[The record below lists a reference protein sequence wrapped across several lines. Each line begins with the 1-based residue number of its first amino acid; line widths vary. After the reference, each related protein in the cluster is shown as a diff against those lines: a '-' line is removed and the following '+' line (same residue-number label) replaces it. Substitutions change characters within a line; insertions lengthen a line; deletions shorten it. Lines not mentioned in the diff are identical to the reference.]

1 MIVDT
6 TDINFLNSKTHIIK
20 TWLKNFPISIR
31 NNVKNILSID
41 SENAELDLEISS
53 YFKNCNKYY
62 IVQSD
67 YDCYKNSIDTLF
79 GKFNFKI
86 SYSDIFD
93 YELDPLTSYDI
104 IIFFTNFNLNEDVN
118 SFIKKAFEFL
128 SENGKIMLITCAHD
142 KFVLESRT
150 FFDLKFISDNEFR
163 KNLNFDCKVFNT
175 HISTFININNLSR
188 NEMLKLTNEE
198 LNDDKIKEFKD
209 FALKKYGDYACIPIS
224 MIILSKYK
232 FSDLKLLK

>member
-6 TDINFLNSKTHIIK
+6 TDINFLYSKTHIIK
-20 TWLKNFPISIR
+20 TWLKNFPVSIR

-41 SENAELDLEISS
+41 SENPELDLEIST

-67 YDCYKNSIDTLF
+67 YDCYKKSIDTLF

-93 YELDPLTSYDI
+93 YELDPLISYDI
-104 IIFFTNFNLNEDVN
+104 IIFFTNFNLNEDITSFVKQAFGFISN
-118 SFIKKAFEFL
+118 S
-128 SENGKIMLITCAHD
+128 GKIMLITCSHD
-142 KFVLESRT
+142 KIVLEARK
-150 FFDLKFISDNEFR
+150 FFNLNFISDSEFR
-163 KNLNFDCKVFNT
+163 KNLDFNCKIFNT
-175 HISTFININNLSR
+175 HISTFININNLSK

-198 LNDDKIKEFKD
+198 LNEDKIQEFKK
-209 FALKKYGDYACIPIS
+209 FALEKYGDYACIPIS
-224 MIILSKYK
+224 MIVLSKFK
-232 FSDLKLLK
+232 IMEIK